1 MLKLEDREWKTFFMK
16 DVFSN
21 IQRGKRLKKEDQ
33 EAGSEPY
40 ISSTSLSN
48 GVDNFIDNKVGVR
61 RFSKC
66 LTIANSGSVG
76 ATFFH
81 PYDFVASD
89 HVTHLGD
96 DKFNQF
102 SYLFVSTMLRRFS
115 GKYNFNREINDTRI
129 CREKILLPVTPSGD
143 PDYAFMEV
151 YGKQLIVRKISEY
164 EDYARKALGEVEY
177 KEVPSFSGKKWTDFF
192 IEDICTICSGM
203 DIYDAERISGNTP
216 YISSTA
222 RNNGIGYFVSNR
234 NTTLASGCIS
244 VNRNGS
250 VGYSFYHPYNGLFSN
265 DCRKLMLSEGTH
277 FAGFFLANQISAQ
290 RGKYNYGYKMGTA
303 RLKRQKIMLPV
314 DGNGRPDFDY
324 MEQYAK
330 NIYRKK
336 IEDYLDYL
344 GVVKASL
351 QAQPQ

>member
-1 MLKLEDREWKTFFMK
+1 VADQNKPIEIGNCITMTLKTQATFYQPFNFYTAQNFLIFRHQLLNKFNGLFLVRAMRHSIK
-16 DVFSN
+16 KYSWGYGVSMS
-21 IQRGKRLKKEDQ
+21 RLKK
-33 EAGSEPY
+33 
-40 ISSTSLSN
+40 T
-48 GVDNFIDNKVGVR
+48 
-61 RFSKC
+61 
-66 LTIANSGSVG
+66 
-76 ATFFH
+76 
-81 PYDFVASD
+81 
-89 HVTHLGD
+89 
-96 DKFNQF
+96 
-102 SYLFVSTMLRRFS
+102 
-115 GKYNFNREINDTRI
+115 
-129 CREKILLPVTPSGD
+129 KIMLPVTLSGE
-143 PDYAFMEV
+143 PDYAFMEA
-151 YGKQLIVRKISEY
+151 YGKQLMARKISEY
-164 EDYARKALGEVEY
+164 EDYVREVLDEVEY
-177 KEVPSFSGKKWTDFF
+177 KEVPLLADKKWSDFF
-192 IEDICTICSGM
+192 IEDICAICSGM
-203 DIYDAERISGNTP
+203 DIYDAERIAGNTP

-222 RNNGIGYFVSNR
+222 RNNGIGYFVNNK

-265 DCRKLMLSEGTH
+265 DCRKLTLSEGTH